1 MMLSELLAVVE
12 PTIDDEFFP
21 CFAMGGN
28 VLDDVIVAFVMTIDA
43 MDNKLVHLFFLV
55 HFEEVSD
62 AALVAIVENGGAV
75 DFDSNLCNNYAG
87 DDEDNNRRADFP
99 DAGDAHHNT
108 KWHTERRRDWQ
119 E

>member
-28 VLDDVIVAFVMTIDA
+28 VLDDVIVAF
-43 MDNKLVHLFFLV
+43 
-55 HFEEVSD
+55 EEVSD
-62 AALVAIVENGGAV
+62 AALVAIVENGGVV
-75 DFDSNLCNNYAG
+75 DFDSNLCNNDAG